1 MVGFHKQINL
11 SWYEVGKP
19 AMTHKAEALLGFRL
33 SNLKGGKNRLDD
45 LHDSEENNKVDKN
58 LLTKILMG

>member
-19 AMTHKAEALLGFRL
+19 AMTHKAEELLGFRL

-45 LHDSEENNKVDKN
+45 LHDSEEIIK
-58 LLTKILMG
+58 